1 VLLVRTITAPYSA
14 LDAWAYDRVVAPAVL
29 ELTRALEQ
37 RLLGDVPRGGRV
49 LDVGCGGGHLA
60 VHVARRRP
68 DLQVVGVDLSP
79 RQVARAAARA
89 RQAGVA
95 ARFVT
100 GSALDLPFA
109 DGDFDGVYSVAS
121 IKHWPDQARGLR
133 ECARVLRPG
142 GALAVSE
149 ADRGC
154 RLDDAREFVARWRLP
169 WLLRRP
175 ALVLFHTY
183 VVGQALDLDEA
194 RALWAP
200 LRLAE
205 SDVRRVP
212 GTCGLLMYGRR
223 G

>member
-1 VLLVRTITAPYSA
+1 MLLVRAITAPYSA

-29 ELTRALEQ
+29 EQSRALEE
-37 RLLGDVPRGGRV
+37 RFLAEVPRGARL

-60 VHVARRRP
+60 IHVARRRP
-68 DLQVVGVDLSP
+68 DVHVVGVDLSP
-79 RQVARAAARA
+79 PQVARATARAAR
-89 RQAGVA
+89 AGVA

-109 DGDFDGVYSVAS
+109 DGGFDGVYSVAS

-133 ECARVLRPG
+133 ESARVVRPG
-142 GALAVSE
+142 GALAVVE

-154 RLDDAREFVARWRLP
+154 RLEDARDFVARWRLP
-169 WLLRRP
+169 WLLRHP

-194 RALWAP
+194 RALWEP
-200 LRLAE
+200 LRLADAE
-205 SDVRRVP
+205 VRRVP
-212 GTCGLLMYGRR
+212 GTCGLMMYGRLR
-223 G
+223 